1 MGRRTAP
8 QSRAHLLRAHHLLLG
23 VCGAFAA
30 LSLVL
35 VPLTLPLGWDE
46 TVYASRFS
54 PYAPATP
61 FSAPR
66 TRGVPFLIAPVAAWS
81 DSVVLLRVWLTLL
94 ATAALYLGFRPWV
107 RPLGRPSAAAVAA
120 ALYGGLWF
128 VLFYAS
134 AAMPNHYTAMGAVG
148 AVGLFLRSR
157 QSPMT
162 RAGVS
167 GGLALATLMR
177 PNDGLALGVPL
188 LAAALLV
195 PAWRGWSRALAVL
208 GGLVAGALPWIVEA
222 YVRFGGVGARLTE
235 ASEVQG
241 DLRPLLSVVHHLTVM
256 DGPLLCRPCDSDSIR
271 PLSAEWWLVLPLLV
285 TVGLWSAH
293 GGSRRTRR
301 ATREA
306 RRTDREAR
314 RMDREARRTDRE
326 ARRMGREARR
336 TGREARRTG
345 REARRMGREA
355 RRMAHAA
362 HPELR
367 NGPPQP
373 ADTTPLRACLLAAVT
388 ALSVAL
394 PYLAL
399 VPYAAPRFLTPTHA
413 LLAPAAALGLLALV
427 DVARAS
433 RPPRIGFAALG
444 LAFAGHLAV
453 QLPLANSNA
462 GIQAGARG
470 DWARVAEVLHE
481 HGVGAGTRN
490 DRTSRSSRSG
500 TPPPCVLRG
509 NTSVIPVAYAT
520 GCAPGRTGDPRSPT
534 ALVLRE
540 AEPPSWARSWPRHR
554 VPDTYAPGW
563 VVHVRP

>member
-1 MGRRTAP
+1 MAP
-8 QSRAHLLRAHHLLLG
+8 QPRPHHLLLG
-23 VCGAFAA
+23 VCGAFAV

-94 ATAALYLGFRPWV
+94 ATTALYAGFRPWL
-107 RPLGRPSAAAVAA
+107 RFLGRPSAAAVAA

-128 VLFYAS
+128 VLFYAG

-157 QSPMT
+157 QSPVAC
-162 RAGVS
+162 AGVV

-177 PNDGLALGVPL
+177 PNDGVALGAPL
-188 LAAALLV
+188 LAATLLV
-195 PAWRGWSRALAVL
+195 PDWRSWSRVLAVL
-208 GGLVAGALPWIVEA
+208 GGLAAGVLPWIVEA
-222 YVRFGGVGARLTE
+222 YVRFGGVRARLTE

-241 DLRPLLSVVHHLTVM
+241 ELRPLLSVVHHFTVM
-256 DGPLLCRPCDSDSIR
+256 DGPLLCRPCDGDTVR

-285 TVGLWSAH
+285 TVGLWSARAGS
-293 GGSRRTRR
+293 GGTRGGGRRTR
-301 ATREA
+301 AASPDTRSGGRRTRSSGDRGTPHTARDA
-306 RRTDREAR
+306 RREHQ
-314 RMDREARRTDRE
+314 
-326 ARRMGREARR
+326 G
-336 TGREARRTG
+336 
-345 REARRMGREA
+345 
-355 RRMAHAA
+355 
-362 HPELR
+362 
-367 NGPPQP
+367 GPPQSG
-373 ADTTPLRACLLAAVT
+373 TTTLRGCLLATVA

-399 VPYAAPRFLTPTHA
+399 VPYAAPRFLAPAHA
-413 LLAPAAALGLLALV
+413 LLAPVAALGVLALV
-427 DVARAS
+427 DAVRAS
-433 RPPRIGFAALG
+433 RRPRIGFAALG
-444 LAFAGHLAV
+444 LALAGHLAV
-453 QLPLANSNA
+453 QLPLAHGNA
-462 GIQAGARG
+462 KIQAGARG

-481 HGVGAGTRN
+481 HGAGGKPSTHETPRNGA
-490 DRTSRSSRSG
+490 
-500 TPPPCVLRG
+500 PPPCVLRG
-509 NTSVIPVAYAT
+509 NTSVIPVAYVA
-520 GCAPGRTGDPRSPT
+520 GCFPGRAGDARRPT
-534 ALVLRE
+534 ALVMRE
-540 AEPPSWARSWPRHR
+540 AEPPPWARSWPRHR

>member
-1 MGRRTAP
+1 MSPLGPVGRRTAP

-35 VPLTLPLGWDE
+35 VPLALPLGWDE

-195 PAWRGWSRALAVL
+195 PSWRGWSRALAVL

-222 YVRFGGVGARLTE
+222 YVRFGGVGARLAE

-285 TVGLWSAH
+285 AVGLWSAH
-293 GGSRRTRR
+293 GGSRRTRL
-301 ATREA
+301 AT
-306 RRTDREAR
+306 
-314 RMDREARRTDRE
+314 REARRTDRE
-326 ARRMGREARR
+326 ARRMGREVH
-336 TGREARRTG
+336 
-345 REARRMGREA
+345 
-355 RRMAHAA
+355 RMAHEA

-367 NGPPQP
+367 NGPPQS

-394 PYLAL
+394 PYLVL
-399 VPYAAPRFLTPTHA
+399 VPYAAPRFLAPTHA

-433 RPPRIGFAALG
+433 RRPRIGFAALG
-444 LAFAGHLAV
+444 LALAGHLAV
-453 QLPLANSNA
+453 QLPLAHSNA

-481 HGVGAGTRN
+481 HGVGAGPRN
-490 DRTSRSSRSG
+490 DRSSRSSRSG

-520 GCAPGRTGDPRSPT
+520 GCAPGRTGDPRRPT

-540 AEPPSWARSWPRHR
+540 AEPPPWARSWPRHR

>member
-1 MGRRTAP
+1 MAS
-8 QSRAHLLRAHHLLLG
+8 QSRAHHLLLG
-23 VCGAFAA
+23 VSGVFAV

-66 TRGVPFLIAPVAAWS
+66 TRGAPFLIAPVATWS

-94 ATAALYLGFRPWV
+94 ATAALYLGFRPWL
-107 RPLGRPSAAAVAA
+107 RFLIRPSGAAVAA

-148 AVGLFLRSR
+148 AVGLFLRAR
-157 QSPMT
+157 QSPVT
-162 RAGVS
+162 CAGVA

-177 PNDGLALGVPL
+177 PNDGVALGAPL
-188 LAAALLV
+188 LATALLV
-195 PAWRGWSRALAVL
+195 PAWRGWSRVLAVL
-208 GGLVAGALPWIVEA
+208 GGLAAGALPWIVEA
-222 YVRFGGVGARLTE
+222 YVRFGGVRERLTE

-256 DGPLLCRPCDSDSIR
+256 DGPLLCRPCDSDTVR
-271 PLSAEWWLVLPLLV
+271 PLSAEWWFLLPLLV
-285 TVGLWSAH
+285 AVGLWSAR
-293 GGSRRTRR
+293 GGSRGVGAPR
-301 ATREA
+301 REA
-306 RRTDREAR
+306 RQGPQ
-314 RMDREARRTDRE
+314 
-326 ARRMGREARR
+326 GR
-336 TGREARRTG
+336 
-345 REARRMGREA
+345 
-355 RRMAHAA
+355 
-362 HPELR
+362 
-367 NGPPQP
+367 PPQP
-373 ADTTPLRACLLAAVT
+373 SSAVLPGCLLAAAV

-394 PYLAL
+394 PYLVL
-399 VPYAAPRFLTPTHA
+399 VPYAAPRFLAPTHA
-413 LLAPAAALGLLALV
+413 LLAPAAALGVLALV

-433 RPPRIGFAALG
+433 RRPRIGLVALG
-444 LAFAGHLAV
+444 LALAGHLTV
-453 QLPLANSNA
+453 QLPLAHSNA

-481 HGVGAGTRN
+481 HGVGGKS
-490 DRTSRSSRSG
+490 RTSTSRESRTGRDSHTSGQSRTGKDSHTGRDFRAGGGPRSG
-500 TPPPCVLRG
+500 THPPCVLRG
-509 NTSVIPVAYAT
+509 NTSVIPIAYVT
-520 GCAPGRTGDPRSPT
+520 GCTPGRRGTPRRPT

-540 AEPPSWARSWPRHR
+540 AEPPAWARSWPRHR
-554 VPDTYAPGW
+554 VPGTYAPGW

>member
-1 MGRRTAP
+1 MAP
-8 QSRAHLLRAHHLLLG
+8 QSRTHPRSRAHPQSRAHHLLLG
-23 VCGAFAA
+23 VCGVFAV

-94 ATAALYLGFRPWV
+94 ATTALYLGFRPWL
-107 RPLGRPSAAAVAA
+107 RFLGRPSAAWVAA

-128 VLFYAS
+128 VLFYAG

-157 QSPMT
+157 QSPAT
-162 RAGVS
+162 CAGVV

-177 PNDGLALGVPL
+177 PNDGVALGAPL

-195 PAWRGWSRALAVL
+195 PAWRSWSRVLAVL
-208 GGLVAGALPWIVEA
+208 GGLAAGALPWIVEA
-222 YVRFGGVGARLTE
+222 YVRFGGVRARLTE

-256 DGPLLCRPCDSDSIR
+256 DGPLLCRPCDGDTVR

-285 TVGLWSAH
+285 AVGLWSARAGSDGTRD
-293 GGSRRTRR
+293 GGRRTR
-301 ATREA
+301 AVSPDTPSVELSTRSAERST
-306 RRTDREAR
+306 RRGERSTRHGER
-314 RMDREARRTDRE
+314 NT
-326 ARRMGREARR
+326 
-336 TGREARRTG
+336 
-345 REARRMGREA
+345 
-355 RRMAHAA
+355 
-362 HPELR
+362 R
-367 NGPPQP
+367 NGGHRGTPHVGCSTHREHQDDAPQSG
-373 ADTTPLRACLLAAVT
+373 TTPLRGCLLAAAA

-394 PYLAL
+394 PYVAL
-399 VPYAAPRFLTPTHA
+399 VPYAAPRFLAPAHA
-413 LLAPAAALGLLALV
+413 LLAPAAALGVLALV
-427 DVARAS
+427 DAARAS
-433 RPPRIGFAALG
+433 RRPRIGFAALG
-444 LAFAGHLAV
+444 VALAGHLAV
-453 QLPLANSNA
+453 QLPLTHSNA
-462 GIQAGARG
+462 KIQAGARG

-481 HGVGAGTRN
+481 HGVGGEPSTNETPRN
-490 DRTSRSSRSG
+490 G
-500 TPPPCVLRG
+500 APHPCVLRG
-509 NTSVIPVAYAT
+509 NTSVIPVAYVA
-520 GCAPGRTGDPRSPT
+520 GCFPGHAGDAHRPT

-540 AEPPSWARSWPRHR
+540 AEPPPWARSWPRHR